1 LGIRITG
8 WGTALPEKIV
18 TNADFASRLDTTDEW
33 IVERTGIRERRFGGT
48 SGSLA
53 VDAGQQALDVAG
65 VDAASVDLVI
75 LATTTPD
82 RLMPAT
88 AAYVQDELGCGGAAM
103 DLNAACSG
111 FVYGL
116 ITAAGVCELGAERV
130 LVIGADVMSRIVD
143 QDDRGT
149 AVLFGDGAGA
159 VLLERVEGPGALLG
173 WDLGGDGSLRH
184 LLNCEFGGFT
194 HMAGKE
200 VFRQAVRVMVDSCQ
214 GALEKAGVRGEDVT
228 LLIPHQANTR
238 IVSAACDRLGIPMER
253 VALVLERTGNT
264 SAASIPL
271 ALVDAIDNGRISDG
285 DLLLMSGFGAGM
297 TWASAVLQWRSS

>member
-1 LGIRITG
+1 MGVVARG
-8 WGTALPEKIV
+8 WGVALPEKIV

-33 IVERTGIRERRFGGT
+33 IIERTGIRERRFGGT

-65 VDAASVDLVI
+65 VDAASVDVVI

-82 RLMPAT
+82 KLMPAT
-88 AAYVQDELGCGGAAM
+88 AAYVQDALGCGGGAM

-111 FVYGL
+111 FVYALVTGAGL
-116 ITAAGVCELGAERV
+116 CEIGANRV
-130 LVIGADVMSRIVD
+130 LVVGADVMSRIVD

-159 VLLERVEGPGALLG
+159 ILIDRTDGPGALLG

-184 LLNCEFGGFT
+184 LLTCEFGGYT
-194 HMAGKE
+194 QMAGKE
-200 VFRQAVRVMVDSCQ
+200 VFRQAVRVMVESCRA
-214 GALEKAGVRGEDVT
+214 ALDKSGVAPDDVT
-228 LLIPHQANTR
+228 LLVPHQANTR

-253 VALVLERTGNT
+253 TALVLERTGNT

-271 ALVDAIDNGRISDG
+271 ALVDAVDKGRLADG
-285 DLLLMSGFGAGM
+285 DLVLLSGFGAGM
-297 TWASAVLQWRSS
+297 TWASAVLQWRAP

>member
-1 LGIRITG
+1 MGIQITG
-8 WGTALPEKIV
+8 WGCALPEKIV
-18 TNADFASRLDTTDEW
+18 TNADFASRLETSDEW

-53 VDAGQQALDVAG
+53 AEAGQRALDVAG
-65 VDAASVDLVI
+65 VDPSTVDLVV

-88 AAYVQDELGCGGAAM
+88 AAYVQDALGCRGAAM

-111 FVYGL
+111 FVYAL
-116 ITAAGVCELGAERV
+116 ITAAGICELGASRA
-130 LVIGADVMSRIVD
+130 LVVGADVMSRIVD

-149 AVLFGDGAGA
+149 AVLFGDGSGA
-159 VLLERVEGPGALLG
+159 VIIDRQDGPGALLG

-184 LLNCEFGGFT
+184 LLNCEYGGYTF
-194 HMAGKE
+194 MAGKE
-200 VFRQAVRVMVDSCQ
+200 VFRQAVRVMVDSCAA
-214 GALEKAGVRGEDVT
+214 ALTRAGVSADDVT

-238 IVSAACDRLGIPMER
+238 IVSAACERLGISMDR
-253 VALVLERTGNT
+253 TALVLERTGNT

-271 ALVDAIDNGRISDG
+271 ALVDAVENGRLNDG
-285 DLLLMSGFGAGM
+285 DVVLMSGFGAGM
-297 TWASAVLQWRSS
+297 SWASAVLQWRAS

>member
-1 LGIRITG
+1 MGVQITG
-8 WGTALPEKIV
+8 WGCALPEKIV

-33 IVERTGIRERRFGGT
+33 ILERTGIRERRFGGT

-65 VDAASVDLVI
+65 VDATTVDLVV

-88 AAYVQDELGCGGAAM
+88 AAYVQDALGCRGAAM

-111 FVYGL
+111 FVYAL
-116 ITAAGVCELGAERV
+116 ITGAGICELGARRV

-143 QDDRGT
+143 QDDRST

-159 VLLERVEGPGALLG
+159 VVIERTDGPGALLG

-184 LLNCEFGGFT
+184 ILNCEYGGYT
-194 HMAGKE
+194 YMAGKE
-200 VFRQAVRVMVDSCQ
+200 VFRQAVRAMVDSCQ
-214 GALEKAGVRGEDVT
+214 TALDHAGVGGEDVT

-238 IVSAACDRLGIPMER
+238 IVSAACERLGIPIER
-253 VALVLERTGNT
+253 TALVLERTGNT

-271 ALVDAIDNGRISDG
+271 ALVDAVEKGRLREG
-285 DLLLMSGFGAGM
+285 GVVLMSGFGAGM
-297 TWASAVLQWRSS
+297 TWASAVLQWPPS

>member
-1 LGIRITG
+1 MGIEITG
-8 WGTALPEKIV
+8 WGCALPEKIV
-18 TNADFASRLDTTDEW
+18 TNADFASRLDTSDEW

-53 VDAGQQALDVAG
+53 VDAGHQALEVAG
-65 VDAASVDLVI
+65 VDPSSIDLVV

-88 AAYVQDELGCGGAAM
+88 AAYVQDALGCGGAAM

-111 FVYGL
+111 FVYAL
-116 ITAAGVCELGAERV
+116 ITAAGICELGANRA
-130 LVIGADVMSRIVD
+130 LVIGADVMSRITD
-143 QDDRGT
+143 QDDRST

-159 VLLERVEGPGALLG
+159 VVLDRVDGPGALLG

-184 LLNCEFGGFT
+184 ILNCEFGGYT
-194 HMAGKE
+194 YMAGKE

-214 GALEKAGVRGEDVT
+214 SALAKAGVSGEDVT
-228 LLIPHQANTR
+228 LLVPHQANTR

-271 ALVDAIDNGRISDG
+271 ALVDAVDNGRLQDCG
-285 DLLLMSGFGAGM
+285 LVLMSGFGAGM
-297 TWASAVLQWRSS
+297 TWASAVLQWRAS

>member
-1 LGIRITG
+1 LGIQITG
-8 WGTALPEKIV
+8 WGCALPEKIV
-18 TNADFASRLDTTDEW
+18 TNADFASRLETTDEW
-33 IVERTGIRERRFGGT
+33 IIERTGIRERRFGGT

-53 VDAGQQALDVAG
+53 VDAGQRALDVAG
-65 VDAASVDLVI
+65 VDAATVDIVV

-88 AAYVQDELGCGGAAM
+88 AAYVQDALGCGGAAM

-111 FVYGL
+111 FVYAL
-116 ITAAGVCELGAERV
+116 ITASGICELGASRALGV
-130 LVIGADVMSRIVD
+130 GADEMSRIVD
-143 QDDRGT
+143 PDDRST
-149 AVLFGDGAGA
+149 AVLFGAGAGA
-159 VLLERVEGPGALLG
+159 IVVDRVDGPGALLG

-184 LLNCEFGGFT
+184 LLNCEYGGYTF
-194 HMAGKE
+194 MAGKE

-214 GALEKAGVRGEDVT
+214 SAMKKAGVAGEDVT
-228 LLIPHQANTR
+228 LLVPHQANSR

-253 VALVLERTGNT
+253 TALVLERTGNT

-271 ALVDAIDNGRISDG
+271 ALVDAVDNGRLRDG
-285 DLLLMSGFGAGM
+285 DLVLMSGFGAGM